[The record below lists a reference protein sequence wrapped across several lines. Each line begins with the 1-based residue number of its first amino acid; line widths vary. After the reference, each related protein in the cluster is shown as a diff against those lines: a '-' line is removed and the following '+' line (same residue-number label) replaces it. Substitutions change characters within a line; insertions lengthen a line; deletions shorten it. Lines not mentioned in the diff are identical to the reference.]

1 MTQPTGQPTGA
12 PPDERE
18 PRKPRPKRRRITE
31 VDTDLLELTDT
42 RIHEPQ
48 RVAASPHGMV
58 STAHYSA
65 TAAGVRM
72 LEQGG
77 NAVDAAIAAALAL
90 GVCEP
95 AASGLGGQTMLLI
108 HLRASGS
115 TVAIDGSSRA
125 PNRALI
131 ESFANLRAERRR
143 GHLATTVPSSPATY
157 AYALERY
164 GRLDWAAVLEPAI
177 ELAEQGYEISVLQYR
192 LTRRERR
199 HLQAHPAGPLFLQDG
214 RRVRRAGTKF
224 VQPVLADTLRRLGE
238 KGYEDFYLGETARLM
253 HEDMEVNGGI
263 LREDDLAQ
271 IPVPIEREPLSGRFG
286 RDQLF
291 TMPLPAAGRTL
302 VELLNIHRSLPRE
315 LRDID
320 TPDGAVCLARA
331 IQRAPD
337 RSQRS
342 AGRSQ
347 SVPPGV
353 GQADAG
359 PPLRPGVGPPD
370 RTDPHLRRDHPPIGD
385 GLGRQR
391 GGAHPVDRER
401 LRIVRSVAAVGLP
414 LQQLHERLQLHRPL
428 ASLLPAAQRGALGQR
443 GPHHRLQA
451 RPAVARHRLAGKRA
465 HPAGD
470 PAGAAAP
477 ARVLAAGRG
486 GRAPHPLLARGCRFG
501 GGFAHLDRRAGR
513 LEGCRLRVDPPR
525 APTRFIWAACRW
537 SWPTAS
543 ASSGW
548 PTPAETARQQARLRH
563 RRQWNDVAAAGL
575 RPPRRSAGTGRS
587 RGVVRADA
595 ARGRRR
601 RRRRR
606 GPRSTRSRARSAG
619 S

>member
-95 AASGLGGQTMLLI
+95 AASGLGGQPMLLI

-331 IQRAPD
+331 IQRALID
-337 RSQRS
+337 RNDRPVDPNLYPQVSDKQMLDRRYARELALRIAPIRTSGETTHLSVMDSDGNAVALTQSIENVYGSCAASPQLGFLYNNYMS
-342 AGRSQ
+342 AFNYTDPSH
-347 SVPPGV
+347 PYY
-353 GQADAG
+353 
-359 PPLRPGVGPPD
+359 LRPNAVPWASVAPTIVFRHDQPWLAIGSPGSERIPPAILQVLLRLRGSSPLAAVDAPRIHCSLEGVVSAEAS
-370 RTDPHLRRDHPPIGD
+370 RISTDVLDALKGAGFELTRREPYSFYMGCVQMVMADGERFVGVADPRRD
-385 GLGRQR
+385 
-391 GGAHPVDRER
+391 
-401 LRIVRSVAAVGLP
+401 
-414 LQQLHERLQLHRPL
+414 
-428 ASLLPAAQRGALGQR
+428 
-443 GPHHRLQA
+443 
-451 RPAVARHRLAGKRA
+451 
-465 HPAGD
+465 
-470 PAGAAAP
+470 GAAAGP
-477 ARVLAAGRG
+477 
-486 GRAPHPLLARGCRFG
+486 
-501 GGFAHLDRRAGR
+501 
-513 LEGCRLRVDPPR
+513 
-525 APTRFIWAACRW
+525 
-537 SWPTAS
+537 AS
-543 ASSGW
+543 A
-548 PTPAETARQQARLRH
+548 PATVE
-563 RRQWNDVAAAGL
+563 
-575 RPPRRSAGTGRS
+575 
-587 RGVVRADA
+587 
-595 ARGRRR
+595 
-601 RRRRR
+601 
-606 GPRSTRSRARSAG
+606 
-619 S
+619 